1 MIEMTND
8 EGFYGKLKLKK
19 LKVNLMKNNT
29 NPMLKI

>member
-8 EGFYGKLKLKK
+8 KGYYGKLKLKK
-19 LKVNLMKNNT
+19 LKVDLLKNNT